1 MDITTIFFDFDGVV
15 ADTEPLYDIFWRQ
28 VAEKYHIGIPDFPAK
43 IKGTTL
49 QRIYELYFSD
59 YSSEELGK
67 ITRACD
73 EYEET
78 MDFPEVKG
86 AVRFL
91 HMLKTKGYRVGL
103 VTSSYRIKI
112 ERALKLMDIEKVFDC
127 NGRSDN
133 VRQTRSDVLFAGCP
147 GFAGGSRRMCRFRG
161 LLFRNTS
168 GYGCRDAGDR
178 IGDDES

>member
-28 VAEKYHIGIPDFPAK
+28 VAEKYHNLLTELFKNVKSAHRHGMKPQNDV
-43 IKGTTL
+43 
-49 QRIYELYFSD
+49 LYFSD

-112 ERALKLMDIEKVFDC
+112 ERA
-127 NGRSDN
+127 
-133 VRQTRSDVLFAGCP
+133 
-147 GFAGGSRRMCRFRG
+147 
-161 LLFRNTS
+161 
-168 GYGCRDAGDR
+168 
-178 IGDDES
+178 